1 MAFKMAGMSFG
12 NGTSP
17 NKKKGDLKRGITEIT
32 DDFGGTHRVSKS
44 GKLVGGSF
52 GYSPESK
59 KFRKDYS
66 AKYST
71 PKTPVKP
78 KTTKPSST
86 ASSFYGKKGIQREE
100 SKQQYRSRQ
109 RVEKVYAGQKN
120 KTSYQDVAK
129 KLQKGDAFKAGK
141 TKDITSTIIK
151 SGKPITKKEYK
162 GLSAVGKRTNVSIKK
177 KPPTKINTPKATKPG
192 KSGFGDAFSA
202 ARKGGKRTFKFGG
215 KSFTTRQK
223 GESKQAFEAKFKKPS
238 SSVAKPKAS
247 IKSTLKVKK
256 NGGKKVGV
264 KFPFGRKV

>member
-1 MAFKMAGMSFG
+1 MAGMSFG
-12 NGTSP
+12 NGKSP

-71 PKTPVKP
+71 PKTPAKP

-100 SKQQYRSRQ
+100 SKQQYRDRQ
-109 RVEKVYAGQKN
+109 RVERIYSGMKN
-120 KTSYQDVAK
+120 KTSYKDVAK
-129 KLQKGDAFKAGK
+129 KLQRGDAFKAGK
-141 TKDITSTIIK
+141 TKDMTSTIITGGPK
-151 SGKPITKKEYK
+151 
-162 GLSAVGKRTNVSIKK
+162 IKK
-177 KPPTKINTPKATKPG
+177 TTTTPKATTTKTTTP
-192 KSGFGDAFSA
+192 KTKSPSGFGAAFSA
-202 ARKGGKRTFKFGG
+202 ARKGGKRTFKFND
-215 KSFTTRQK
+215 KLYTTRQK

-238 SSVAKPKAS
+238 SNVAKPKAS

-256 NGGKKVGV
+256 NGNKKVGV
-264 KFPFGRKV
+264 KFPIGRKV

>member
-100 SKQQYRSRQ
+100 SKQQFKSRK

-162 GLSAVGKRTNVSIKK
+162 GLSAVGKRTNVAIRKNPS
-177 KPPTKINTPKATKPG
+177 TKINTSKDTKPG

-238 SSVAKPKAS
+238 SVAKPKAS